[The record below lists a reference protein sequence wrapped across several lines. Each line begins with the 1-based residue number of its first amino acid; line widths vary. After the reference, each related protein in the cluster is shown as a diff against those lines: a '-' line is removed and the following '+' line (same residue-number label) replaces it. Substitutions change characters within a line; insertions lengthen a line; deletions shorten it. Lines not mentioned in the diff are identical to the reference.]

1 MNTICNNFLT
11 HDRRVD
17 IANSGLSGDE
27 LLRML
32 AALANPLRL
41 RIMAALV
48 PGRNYV
54 SRLARELG
62 ISRPLLYL
70 HLRQLEAAGLL
81 TGTLELSADG
91 KAMKYFE
98 VAPFLLE
105 LTPASIAEAARTLTE
120 HEGVGA
126 RLPAESTSEEV
137 SSWKTQQA
145 GQKPW

>member
-1 MNTICNNFLT
+1 MHIMCNNLLT
-11 HDRRVD
+11 YQRRVN
-17 IANSGLSGDE
+17 IAESGLSGDE

-41 RIMAALV
+41 RIMAALA

-54 SRLARELG
+54 SQLARELG

-70 HLRQLEAAGLL
+70 HLRQLEAAGLVA
-81 TGTLELSADG
+81 GTLELSPDG

-105 LTPASIAEAARTLTE
+105 LTPAVITEAATTLTE
-120 HEGVGA
+120 HEGAGP
-126 RLPAESTSEEV
+126 RRPAQDTPEEV
-137 SSWKTQQA
+137 A
-145 GQKPW
+145 